1 MANDTAMNAS
11 DTSSPPSSAKAK
23 RRKTTAKLTICTFL
37 FLILIETNEVQ
48 HWLSGDGSALRSNS
62 SLQFKTT
69 QQHVYQVSDDGATN
83 SQHITWHVP
92 DYSYTISDNVKKEY
106 KQWHLKAR
114 HLSQLDLIPSN
125 WTPAVNWNNHPAER
139 SDRFPSVEER
149 LRYYMGKWY
158 NASVPMYGSQF
169 ERDTFIQR
177 KTTRQYGTFSDIL
190 VNLYNLDKEK
200 LTDCY
205 NNKKELHVMAP
216 YCRDYMDL
224 AILHSEGSAN
234 VIHNIGDGL
243 PTYVPEEI
251 VKYPMFNKVRPLCDD
266 NMNSVF
272 VNKICHNK
280 KRVEPIL
287 LPLNRKRHFGV
298 ASLVPENDIQWEE
311 KMPKAVWRGQYG
323 KTDKSHNGSDIDNTH
338 DIKYALVSKHLNSS
352 LVDAKFSRHANSAPP
367 LMAGSYLDMKDQ
379 LRYKYIISIEGNDV
393 SSGLKWMLF
402 SNSIVLAPSF
412 TWEGWAMEGLLEP
425 HVHYLPLKEDMSNV
439 EEMIA
444 WAEDH
449 PNEVQ
454 LIRERST
461 VFIHDLLF
469 HPEAIHDE
477 REVIQGIMERFE
489 HNFGS
494 RGSTKQLHPLEI
506 DWESNSHPTDRG
518 HRFPSVEERVQY
530 YMGRWYDNNNSMFM
544 KRSYVQQLA
553 KLYPDTVVIDAPFI
567 ASGHVLT
574 QCAMPN
580 SIFTQDVRR
589 LCRASLTEFDERSTA
604 DLKSNA
610 FNRLRKTEKGEGIK
624 LASMSCKSRMC
635 VLSWEIVCFVLIW
648 IPPLR
653 QLVAW
658 RSDGKGMKESKRV
671 ILDDSVR
678 VSQIVTYLPSVSYYR
693 TLTSCIT
700 LYSQIISVGS
710 PPKDTQV
717 PIFAQSRDVDGDNEG
732 SAILW
737 PFGMDLNNSVMT
749 GIVEKADTNFRSK
762 EADAVLARDSR
773 TDYESLRELLSHR
786 YLVTTGERTSSDVLE
801 ALLLSQ
807 SIGEYRF

>member
-251 VKYPMFNKVRPLCDD
+251 VKYPMFNKVRPLCDT
-266 NMNSVF
+266 NRNSVF

-553 KLYPDTVVIDAPFI
+553 KLYPDTVVTDAPFI

-580 SIFTQDVRR
+580 STFTQDMRR
-589 LCRASLTEFDERSTA
+589 LCRESLTEFDERSTA

-610 FNRLRKTEKGEGIK
+610 FNRLRKTEKGEGMK

-678 VSQIVTYLPSVSYYR
+678 VSLIVTYLPSVSYYR

>member
-48 HWLSGDGSALRSNS
+48 HWLSGNSSLQLRSNG
-62 SLQFKTT
+62 SLQFKTN
-69 QQHVYQVSDDGATN
+69 QQHVYQVSDDGTTN

-125 WTPAVNWNNHPAER
+125 WTPAVNWKNHPAER

-251 VKYPMFNKVRPLCDD
+251 VKYPMFNKVRPL
-266 NMNSVF
+266 S
-272 VNKICHNK
+272 
-280 KRVEPIL
+280 R
-287 LPLNRKRHFGV
+287 
-298 ASLVPENDIQWEE
+298 NDVQWEE

-352 LVDAKFSRHANSAPP
+352 LVDAKFSRHADSAPP

-544 KRSYVQQLA
+544 KRSNVQQLA
-553 KLYPDTVVIDAPFI
+553 TLYPDTVVTDAPFI

-580 SIFTQDVRR
+580 STFTQDVRR
-589 LCRASLTEFDERSTA
+589 LCRESLTEFDERSTA

-610 FNRLRKTEKGEGIK
+610 FNRLRKTERGEGIK
-624 LASMSCKSRMC
+624 LASMSS
-635 VLSWEIVCFVLIW
+635 
-648 IPPLR
+648 
-653 QLVAW
+653 W

-678 VSQIVTYLPSVSYYR
+678 
-693 TLTSCIT
+693 
-700 LYSQIISVGS
+700 IISVGS

-807 SIGEYRF
+807 SIVLMPNERQSTSWLMETALKPYVHFVPIKRDHSDIAAQMQWCENNLEAARKISERASLYVHDMLFDAKAGKDNEEIRFRIMERYLDLYG